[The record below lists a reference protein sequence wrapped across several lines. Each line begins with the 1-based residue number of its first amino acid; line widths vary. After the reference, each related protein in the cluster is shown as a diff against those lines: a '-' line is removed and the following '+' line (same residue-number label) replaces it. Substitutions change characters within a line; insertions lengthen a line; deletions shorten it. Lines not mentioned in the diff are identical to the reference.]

1 MRPLNRK
8 KLLPLAAA
16 AGVIL
21 LLGAALAVLKRPAED
36 KETGIPLWSIT
47 APETISYSGNGM
59 EVTLQKG
66 REGSWMLQSD
76 PTLPL
81 NQTTADTLAADIA
94 ALRAQRRLAGED
106 LTGLPDRNGTPLMIF
121 TLAQGEASETLTVD
135 SRNDV
140 AGIYYLYDG
149 QGNVYTAEIS
159 AVDALLKTP
168 QTLYQPQTLT
178 EQTADDVTAMT
189 VNGTDFVKTGDVWT
203 LDGEPDYALDQDA
216 VTKMVRTVCELQTKW
231 TITAPGADEDYGLD
245 SSDVEVLLT
254 FADGTALHTEFG
266 AGKPG
271 DETVCYLRAS
281 SLPGQVQEVS
291 ADHRAAFAFTRE
303 SLAAPE
309 EEDAGTAADDII
321 AENPVGGAD
330 DYADAKK

>member
-1 MRPLNRK
+1 MKELNRK

-16 AGVIL
+16 AGAIL
-21 LLGAALAVLKRPAED
+21 LLGAALGVLKRPAEGT
-36 KETGIPLWSIT
+36 ETGIPLWSIT
-47 APETISYSGNGM
+47 APEALSYSGGGM

-66 REGSWMLQSD
+66 REGGWMLQSD
-76 PTLPL
+76 PALPL

-94 ALRAQRRLAGED
+94 ALRAQRRLTGEE
-106 LTGLPDRNGTPLMIF
+106 LTGLPDRSGTPLMIF
-121 TLAQGEASETLTVD
+121 TLTQGESSETLTVD

-149 QGNVYTAEIS
+149 QGEVYTAEIS

-178 EQTADDVTAMT
+178 GQSADDVTAMT
-189 VNGTDFVKTGDVWT
+189 VNGTGFSRTGEVWT
-203 LDGEPDYALDQDA
+203 LDEDPDYALDQDA
-216 VTKMVRTVCELQTKW
+216 VTKMVRTICELQTKW
-231 TITAPGADEDYGLD
+231 TITVPEGDAVYGLD
-245 SSDVEVLLT
+245 ASDVEVLLT
-254 FADGTALHTEFG
+254 FADGTALHAEFG
-266 AGKPG
+266 AAKPG

-281 SLPGQVQEVS
+281 SLPGQVQEIS
-291 ADHRAAFAFTRE
+291 ADHRAAFAFTKE

-309 EEDAGTAADDII
+309 EETSETAVDDII

-330 DYADAKK
+330 DYADAKN